1 MINNVGNTREITY
14 HIYDLLQRD
23 AKFYFE
29 RLALIGDGP
38 LQSVVWRQQLVQQT
52 FLVTSAQAFCNR
64 NKLLFKPVWNSPQ
77 QLVWVDS

>member
-38 LQSVVWRQQLVQQT
+38 LQSVV
-52 FLVTSAQAFCNR
+52 
-64 NKLLFKPVWNSPQ
+64 
-77 QLVWVDS
+77 